1 MCALLGCF
9 VGRASQSVVPDTVPT
24 DASWQHHVAYV
35 GIPRI
40 ASAVVAKE
48 VQTVH
53 PSARIRSGKG
63 FKTEIDNYIR
73 FSPYPVMAALNL
85 AGYHGRSD
93 WARLGVQTL
102 AANAVMAVAVEATK
116 QAVHQ
121 TRPDATDRRSF
132 PSGHTAT
139 AFVAATMLHKE
150 YGETRSPWFSVGG
163 YAVASATALMRV
175 LHHRHS
181 AADVMAGAGIGIL
194 STELGYF
201 LTELCMKHKGERQF
215 DAHIASGANMVDI
228 TLGVATAPSHI
239 DFAPTDGTPHRLRLG
254 TATTIGIEGVHY
266 FNRLLGVGV
275 QARIITTPTDG
286 LNFSAEQ
293 MQDVNAINQNLT
305 AYTDAQQRRLPGIY
319 AYDITDNQLL
329 ATTLSAGVY
338 GNLPLTARLSLGAKA
353 LLGVRFSDG
362 ITYTARNG
370 IPKVE
375 HTPSGIAY
383 WMEDAEGKPW
393 LTADARPGID
403 SPYNA
408 VLDDAT
414 EPFQLLRVKGSTA
427 MNYVLGVSMAWRYR
441 TNMAWKV
448 FADFNAASTRYTYQ
462 CRLFSDEA
470 IARIA
475 TSGFPQARPQL
486 MRLLAA
492 TTSAATTKRMSH
504 LCIGASFSISF

>member
-1 MCALLGCF
+1 M
-9 VGRASQSVVPDTVPT
+9 VPDTVPT

-35 GIPRI
+35 GIPPI

-194 STELGYF
+194 STEIGYF

-215 DAHIASGANMVDI
+215 DAHIASGVLEHICHHQLHKSHPVLEAASE
-228 TLGVATAPSHI
+228 LVAA
-239 DFAPTDGTPHRLRLG
+239 A
-254 TATTIGIEGVHY
+254 V
-266 FNRLLGVGV
+266 GVGREELADEGAV
-275 QARIITTPTDG
+275 TAVD
-286 LNFSAEQ
+286 LNAVKAS
-293 MQDVNAINQNLT
+293 
-305 AYTDAQQRRLPGIY
+305 
-319 AYDITDNQLL
+319 L
-329 ATTLSAGVY
+329 AGEVY
-338 GNLPLTARLSLGAKA
+338 GRSEVLYQRQDFVLLKGPGPGGGVEVEAAGGSDRGAAAGRAVGHITAVAQ
-353 LLGVRFSDG
+353 
-362 ITYTARNG
+362 
-370 IPKVE
+370 
-375 HTPSGIAY
+375 
-383 WMEDAEGKPW
+383 
-393 LTADARPGID
+393 
-403 SPYNA
+403 
-408 VLDDAT
+408 LD
-414 EPFQLLRVKGSTA
+414 
-427 MNYVLGVSMAWRYR
+427 
-441 TNMAWKV
+441 
-448 FADFNAASTRYTYQ
+448 
-462 CRLFSDEA
+462 
-470 IARIA
+470 
-475 TSGFPQARPQL
+475 
-486 MRLLAA
+486 
-492 TTSAATTKRMSH
+492 
-504 LCIGASFSISF
+504 